1 MANTTSAR
9 DMQSETVSLERV
21 AELDY
26 AAHRLVIVPDVGFVS
41 AEWRSVVF
49 QFFFCISSYTESL

>member
-1 MANTTSAR
+1 MVNATSAR

-26 AAHRLVIVPDVGFVS
+26 TAHCLATVLPDV
-41 AEWRSVVF
+41 A
-49 QFFFCISSYTESL
+49 ISTISQGSDLQVW